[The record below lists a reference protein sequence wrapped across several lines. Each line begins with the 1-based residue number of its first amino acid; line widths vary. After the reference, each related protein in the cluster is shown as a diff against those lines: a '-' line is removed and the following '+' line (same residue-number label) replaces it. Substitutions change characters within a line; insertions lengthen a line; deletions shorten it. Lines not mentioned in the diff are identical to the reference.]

1 MTQTKPLASEERYLF
16 ERVAE
21 VCHLELA
28 TPPHYLTDDGHS
40 PYIRA
45 ELERSG
51 VDAMGIYNRRT
62 DDVTLY
68 VAKCSQTAREFRVSP
83 RDIELI
89 VLAHEWAH
97 FVQHRG
103 RHPDLGV
110 AWEGFPKLPQ
120 GLMSDAEDLA
130 EKAAFMALHGIS
142 GGKRLQELQAQLA
155 AVSPL
160 RYRNWLADY
169 ADWLANGVPPD
180 AAVNDLRNKMRFVRD
195 LGKEPTLTNMQNFD
209 E

>member
-28 TPPHYLTDDGHS
+28 TPEYYLTDPKTS
-40 PYIRA
+40 PDILA
-45 ELERSG
+45 ELMDFG
-51 VDAMGIYNRRT
+51 VDVLGTYNPENG
-62 DDVTLY
+62 DVTVY
-68 VAKCSQTAREFRVSP
+68 VAKCAQTASELHVSP

-97 FVQHRG
+97 LIQHRG
-103 RHPDLGV
+103 HHPDAPV
-110 AWEGFPKLPQ
+110 AWEGFPSHPL
-120 GLMSDAEDLA
+120 GSGTDAEDLA
-130 EKAAFMALHGIS
+130 EKATFMALDGVT
-142 GGKRLQELQAQLA
+142 GGKRLQKLQAQLA
-155 AVSPL
+155 TVSPL
-160 RYRNWLADY
+160 RYRNWLVDY

-195 LGKEPTLTNMQNFD
+195 LGKEPTLTNIQNFD